1 LEQIGQRARSEVF
14 DADGPGDV
22 RDMTERAYRFL
33 DHLGQLVK
41 ELQDGVLADGKTIG
55 GLLAIRALMIARAAQ
70 ARDPDAKMDA
80 LIESLIY
87 VTAGSPGRIEHV
99 AGGLCA
105 RMARRGHGD
114 AIREAAERLKAEGD
128 APIER
133 ALDGDLLTFYSSLY
147 PAAAY
152 ELAVVYI
159 GQAAG
164 EASTDP
170 DEQRR
175 WRRLAVNAEE
185 RAVRVAAALGFAI
198 MNLDGSWIARHQLW
212 LRQIRD
218 EDGIDAARLKA
229 HDLIVNQLFYP
240 KAMLPILLGEPH
252 PTDDRMNDVD

>member
-1 LEQIGQRARSEVF
+1 
-14 DADGPGDV
+14 V
-22 RDMTERAYRFL
+22 RNRFL

-105 RMARRGHGD
+105 RMARHGHGD

-164 EASTDP
+164 RSKHRPRRAEAL
-170 DEQRR
+170 EEARR
-175 WRRLAVNAEE
+175 ERGGAGGAGRRRTGVRDHEPGWKLDRETPAV
-185 RAVRVAAALGFAI
+185 VAP
-198 MNLDGSWIARHQLW
+198 NTR
-212 LRQIRD
+212 
-218 EDGIDAARLKA
+218 
-229 HDLIVNQLFYP
+229 
-240 KAMLPILLGEPH
+240 
-252 PTDDRMNDVD
+252 